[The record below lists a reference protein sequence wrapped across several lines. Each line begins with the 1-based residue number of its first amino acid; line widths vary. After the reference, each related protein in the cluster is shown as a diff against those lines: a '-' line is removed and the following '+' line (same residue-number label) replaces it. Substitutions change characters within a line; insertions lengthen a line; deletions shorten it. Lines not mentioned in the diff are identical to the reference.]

1 MKPRNLARRRCSL
14 QVDSLETRRLLS
26 TGAPQIQMVSPTQPT
41 DTGSQV
47 VYIAAVSHGYEL
59 PPLFGGGVPAW
70 ETTMV
75 NSLRASG
82 NFKWVDAFDWKSWTG
97 QPNYA
102 TNAGLKLANDIGK
115 AVQNKKIVPPGSVV
129 DIVLIGHSRGAVVV
143 NRAFQ
148 ALQNHLNKI
157 PQLMGGTW
165 QEVLLDP
172 HPSNAATDGLRSYT
186 GFEGT
191 TINAAYL
198 SLQGKMKDPY
208 PIKVPSKV
216 SEVDD
221 YWENTPVSDLTTQS
235 NKDNHEDSFNVWGVP
250 PGPGLVLT
258 NRNTVLKEIPLTGP
272 GMGHSEVP
280 VWYQTNV
287 VPTLK

>member
-26 TGAPQIQMVSPTQPT
+26 TSAPEIPMVSATTST
-41 DTGSQV
+41 DSGSQV

-59 PPLFGGGVPAW
+59 PPLFGGVPAW

-75 NSLRASG
+75 NSLKASG

-115 AVQNKKIVPPGSVV
+115 AVQNPNIVSPGSVV

-157 PQLMGGTW
+157 KQLKGGTW

-172 HPSNAATDGLRSYT
+172 HPSNAATDGLRSYDP
-186 GFEGT
+186 GFEGSA
-191 TINAAYL
+191 INAVYS
-198 SLQGKMKDPY
+198 SLQAKMKDPY
-208 PIKVPSKV
+208 PIKVPSLV

-221 YWENTPVSDLTTQS
+221 YWENTPVSELTTQS
-235 NKDNHEDSFNVWGVP
+235 NKNNKENLFNVWGVP
-250 PGPGLVLT
+250 PGSGLVLT
-258 NRNTVLKEIPLTGP
+258 NTNTIMKYTPLTGP
-272 GMGHSEVP
+272 GIGHSEVHD
-280 VWYQTNV
+280 WYQTNV

>member
-1 MKPRNLARRRCSL
+1 M
-14 QVDSLETRRLLS
+14 LS
-26 TGAPQIQMVSPTQPT
+26 TTQANSQAVATGTNTQST
-41 DTGSQV
+41 DTGLQV
-47 VYIAAVSHGYEL
+47 VYIAAVSHGYEF
-59 PPLFGGGVPAW
+59 PSLFAGPPAW

-75 NSLRASG
+75 NSLKGGGKFR
-82 NFKWVDAFDWKSWTG
+82 WVDAFDWKSWSG

-115 AVQNKKIVPPGSVV
+115 AVQNTTIVPQGSVV

-157 PQLMGGTW
+157 PQLKGGTW

-172 HPSNAATDGLRSYT
+172 HPSSAATNGLRSYDT
-186 GFEGT
+186 GFEGS
-191 TINAAYL
+191 TINAAYIA
-198 SLQGKMKDPY
+198 LQAKMKDPY
-208 PIKVPSKV
+208 PIKVPSMV

-221 YWENTPVSDLTTQS
+221 YWENTPVSMLTTQS
-235 NKDNHEDSFNVWGVP
+235 NKANKENLFNVWGVA

-258 NRNTVLKEIPLTGP
+258 NPKTVLMSKELTGN
-272 GMGHSEVP
+272 GIGHSEVHD
-280 VWYQTNV
+280 WYQTNV